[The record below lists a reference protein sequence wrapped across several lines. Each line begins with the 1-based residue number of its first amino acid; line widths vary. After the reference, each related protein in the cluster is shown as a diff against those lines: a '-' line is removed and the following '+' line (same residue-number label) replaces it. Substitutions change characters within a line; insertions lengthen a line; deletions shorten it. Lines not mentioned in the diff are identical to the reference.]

1 VTARREPDPTRR
13 NARAHAAILDATREL
28 IGKIGYDKMSIEG
41 IAAAA
46 GVGKQTIYR
55 WWPSKAAVVLDMW
68 APEVQQQLTFPNT
81 GDLAADVKTQIKSVI
96 DLSNDPNFGPS
107 FRALVAEG
115 QHDQALA
122 SQLLARIFRPRI
134 EAAKERLRAAQ
145 QDGQLAPDLD
155 LDLAIDLFYG
165 GFYHRFLLRVAPL
178 NHEHAEAVVDAVL
191 TGIGT
196 SVPSDAKDGVMVPR
210 T

>member
-1 VTARREPDPTRR
+1 
-13 NARAHAAILDATREL
+13 
-28 IGKIGYDKMSIEG
+28 
-41 IAAAA
+41 
-46 GVGKQTIYR
+46 
-55 WWPSKAAVVLDMW
+55 MW

-81 GDLAADVKTQIKSVI
+81 GDLAADFKTQIKSVI

-196 SVPSDAKDGVMVPR
+196 SARSDAKDGLTVPR
-210 T
+210 TYVLADCRFPCRAPAVCQRLVDCRVRPLPCLP

>member
-81 GDLAADVKTQIKSVI
+81 GDLAADLKTQIKSVI

-178 NHEHAEAVVDAVL
+178 NHAHAEAVVDAVL

-196 SVPSDAKDGVMVPR
+196 SAPSEAKDGVTVPR

>member
-1 VTARREPDPTRR
+1 MTARREPDPTRR

-68 APEVQQQLTFPNT
+68 VPEVQQQLTFPNT
-81 GDLAADVKTQIKSVI
+81 GDLAADLKTQIKSVI

-196 SVPSDAKDGVMVPR
+196 SARSDAKDGVTVP
-210 T
+210 

>member
-1 VTARREPDPTRR
+1 
-13 NARAHAAILDATREL
+13 
-28 IGKIGYDKMSIEG
+28 
-41 IAAAA
+41 
-46 GVGKQTIYR
+46 
-55 WWPSKAAVVLDMW
+55 MW

-81 GDLAADVKTQIKSVI
+81 GDLAADFKTQIKSVI

-165 GFYHRFLLRVAPL
+165 GFYHRFLLRVAAPQSRARRGGRRCGP
-178 NHEHAEAVVDAVL
+178 HWYRDERAVRRK
-191 TGIGT
+191 GWPHG
-196 SVPSDAKDGVMVPR
+196 S
-210 T
+210 